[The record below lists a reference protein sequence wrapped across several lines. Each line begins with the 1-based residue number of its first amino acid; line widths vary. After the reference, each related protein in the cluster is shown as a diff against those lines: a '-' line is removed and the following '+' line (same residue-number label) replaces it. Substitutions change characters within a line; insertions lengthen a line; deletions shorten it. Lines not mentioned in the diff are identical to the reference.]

1 MLNSGS
7 YRKLPS
13 DIDFHLFQR
22 FRADEN
28 PAGGYDVQIARAIT
42 GQLGLQLVIVK
53 LDWDGLITA
62 LNQGQIDAMY
72 ETLEA
77 TVKEAQDRLNAGE
90 SFESLM
96 DAYGCSPALKEAPLR
111 NEGYYIT
118 AASFVNSLEYVEG
131 SMMLEQP
138 GQVSAP
144 LRSPLGLHLVQY
156 IGDVTPGQ
164 VPLADVRDA
173 VAAEALKQKQT
184 QYYEQQRDTLLD
196 AAQVKYYPER
206 LR

>member
-1 MLNSGS
+1 MKVS
-7 YRKLPS
+7 
-13 DIDFHLFQR
+13 
-22 FRADEN
+22 
-28 PAGGYDVQIARAIT
+28 PAAV
-42 GQLGLQLVIVK
+42 VS
-53 LDWDGLITA
+53 TA
-62 LNQGQIDAMY
+62 
-72 ETLEA
+72 
-77 TVKEAQDRLNAGE
+77 
-90 SFESLM
+90 F
-96 DAYGCSPALKEAPLR
+96 ALKEAPLR